1 MRLASPSSAILS
13 AVIFNALIIVF
24 LIPLALKGVRYRPVG
39 AAALLRRNLLIYG
52 LGGLIVPFIGIKLI
66 DWLLVAVAPGLRTY
80 ITMKTILR
88 PALVLFVL
96 LSALTGFV
104 YPLAVTGAAQAL
116 FPAQAAGSLV
126 VRGGKTVGSPL
137 IGQNF
142 SDPKHFWGRPSAT
155 APMAYNAGASSGSN
169 QGPLNPAL
177 VDAVKGRIE
186 ALRAADPGN
195 TAPVPV
201 DLVTASASGL
211 DPHIS
216 VAAARYQAARVARAA
231 RPAGRPGRRS

>member
-1 MRLASPSSAILS
+1 M
-13 AVIFNALIIVF
+13 
-24 LIPLALKGVRYRPVG
+24 
-39 AAALLRRNLLIYG
+39 
-52 LGGLIVPFIGIKLI
+52 
-66 DWLLVAVAPGLRTY
+66 
-80 ITMKTILR
+80 LR
-88 PALVLFVL
+88 PALVLFVI
-96 LSALTGFV
+96 LSALTGLV
-104 YPLAVTGAAQAL
+104 YPLAVTGAAQSL

-126 VRGGKTVGSPL
+126 LVDGKPVGSSL

-155 APMAYNAGASSGSN
+155 APMAYNAAASGGSN

-177 VDAVKGRIE
+177 TDAVKARIE

-211 DPHIS
+211 DPHITP
-216 VAAARYQAARVARAA
+216 AAAAWQVPRIARARGLPAAEVEALVARLTESPLVGFLGEPRVNVLALNLA
-231 RPAGRPGRRS
+231 LDGVR